1 MGQIVNLRSKTNR
14 DPQIEKIRLDVADL
28 IQALLYDKESELGR
42 PVSKRELLPIDVC
55 RLAFLQGL
63 RVEKVEELGGVLIGN
78 PWADRDV
85 KVPGLFNCSTR
96 TITVAEKEPLEQQR
110 FTIGHELGHAL
121 YHSGPVH
128 LRERAARAAS
138 SSDATL
144 STNEGRHKAEEREAN
159 VFAAEVLM
167 PAELVGEAMTERFGG
182 RIDGTVPHDELA
194 YFLSIAT
201 RQKISAGRLS
211 QMPQVERAKLFAVA
225 DNVRGRFFEPLT
237 RLFGVSAEAM
247 AIRLL
252 ELDLVS

>member
-1 MGQIVNLRSKTNR
+1 MGQIVNFRSKTNR

-110 FTIGHELGHAL
+110 FTIGHESRTRPVSLRSRTSSRAGGQSSLIVRCDAEHERGKAQ
-121 YHSGPVH
+121 SG
-128 LRERAARAAS
+128 RA
-138 SSDATL
+138 
-144 STNEGRHKAEEREAN
+144 
-159 VFAAEVLM
+159 
-167 PAELVGEAMTERFGG
+167 
-182 RIDGTVPHDELA
+182 
-194 YFLSIAT
+194 
-201 RQKISAGRLS
+201 
-211 QMPQVERAKLFAVA
+211 
-225 DNVRGRFFEPLT
+225 RG
-237 RLFGVSAEAM
+237 
-247 AIRLL
+247 
-252 ELDLVS
+252 